1 MHIHSKFSHFFLSV
15 RQPYKPNVQSP
26 FGFALTLLRGFSDD
40 IVPSELSTQ
49 PWNMTSSL
57 SLLLSVTPL
66 SPHRL
71 KLCHSDF
78 LSVSYLQIYYDFFLC
93 VLHWPPRISYR
104 APNNGRRSP
113 WRDCAQLSIPQPH
126 VRDCRYRRRRRRG
139 AIETE
144 VRQEGTDGHSL
155 QSARGAVKFCFPVK
169 YVHPP
174 HLTTE
179 SCTET
184 EILWLHQWQEQ
195 PSYEYSWVFS
205 LILSKHWDH
214 SFYSKWNSCSRFC
227 FGQKTNTK
235 ANHIPR
241 CRDCRLL
248 PIKGN

>member
-144 VRQEGTDGHSL
+144 VRQKGTDGHSL

-169 YVHPP
+169 YVPP
-174 HLTTE
+174 PPPYHGELYWNWNSLTTSVTRAAFIWIQLGIQPDFIKALRPQLLFQVEFLQPLLLWTEDEHKGE
-179 SCTET
+179 S
-184 EILWLHQWQEQ
+184 
-195 PSYEYSWVFS
+195 
-205 LILSKHWDH
+205 H
-214 SFYSKWNSCSRFC
+214 SEM
-227 FGQKTNTK
+227 
-235 ANHIPR
+235 PR
-241 CRDCRLL
+241 LQTAAY
-248 PIKGN
+248 